1 MEITQDFCDAKFI
14 ITGYKAGSVMINNE
28 PHLKSLIIGPELLIS
43 PWNVTK
49 PSDLDENNLEII
61 IQQNPEIVIFGTG
74 EKLVLPDPK
83 IIALF
88 AQHGIGLESMNTMA
102 ACRTYGILIAEGR
115 KAIAGIIF
123 PNN

>member
-1 MEITQDFCDAKFI
+1 MDITQDFCDAKFI
-14 ITGYKAGSVMINNE
+14 ITGYEAGSVMINNK
-28 PHLKSLIIGPELLIS
+28 PHLKSLIIGPETLIS

-49 PSDLDENNLEII
+49 PSELDENNLEII
-61 IQQNPEIVIFGTG
+61 IQQQPEIVIFGTG
-74 EKLVLPDPK
+74 EKLVLPEPK

-115 KAIAGIIF
+115 KAMAGIIF